1 MKYRLIIILLSTMLL
16 FTNTPADI
24 YSQPQTNKS
33 KIKTKKMEAR
43 KLNQEIE
50 SINNQLIGAVENYN
64 EIRLKLSDTTNK
76 ISKNIQQI
84 NSTQKKLSTKYR
96 LLNKR
101 VNAIYKHGLVNFVEV
116 LLDSNSFVNFV
127 NRWVF
132 LSEIVKHD
140 NELIQNIKSLKS
152 NLINKKIELE
162 KQKSSQ
168 LKLSSRLEV
177 EKMLV
182 EKTLSSRKK
191 LYKTH
196 LNEIAALEKEQKE
209 IDAKLQREALEKE
222 RRRKEEAARQKA
234 KAVEAKENIPSP
246 GDPDSATAAK
256 VIDIAMQYL
265 GVPYKWG
272 GSSPAEGFDCSGF
285 TSYVYRQVGIYLP
298 HSSRAQFGIGTPVPR
313 SELKPADLVF
323 FGSPIHHVSIYI
335 GNDSMIDAPQT
346 GDVVR
351 IRSFSRHRNY
361 TGARRLL

>member
-1 MKYRLIIILLSTMLL
+1 MKYKLIIILISIMLL
-16 FTNTPADI
+16 FTNSPDDI

-33 KIKTKKMEAR
+33 KIKIKKIEAR
-43 KLNQEIE
+43 KLEQEIE
-50 SINNQLIGAVENYN
+50 SINSQLISAVENYN
-64 EIRLKLSDTTNK
+64 EIRLKLSNTSDN
-76 ISKNIQQI
+76 ISKNVQQI
-84 NSTQKKLSTKYR
+84 NSTQKKLSAKYR

-101 VNAIYKHGLVNFVEV
+101 VNSIYKHGLINFVEV

-132 LSEIVKHD
+132 LSEIIKHD
-140 NELIQNIKSLKS
+140 NGLIQNIKSLKS
-152 NLINKKIELE
+152 NLLNKKIELE
-162 KQKSSQ
+162 KQKSKQ

-177 EKMLV
+177 EKILV
-182 EKTLSSRKK
+182 EKTLFSRKS

-196 LNEIAALEKEQKE
+196 LNEIAALEKKQKE
-209 IDAKLQREALEKE
+209 IDAKLQREALAKALLRKQEE
-222 RRRKEEAARQKA
+222 ARRKAQ
-234 KAVEAKENIPSP
+234 AVEAKESIPSP
-246 GDPDSATAAK
+246 GDPDSATASR
-256 VIDIAMQYL
+256 VINIAMQYL

-323 FGSPIHHVSIYI
+323 FGSPISHVSIYI